1 MSDDKSA
8 IQTIPETVA
17 PEDIEQVLFYGNLE
31 TLTVAQRNSYLVK
44 LCKHLGIS
52 PMTKPFDMLNLN
64 GKLTVYANK
73 GAAAQ
78 LQDSRKI
85 SVEVTYAGLLK
96 LGEELN
102 KDIYIVEV
110 ATKDVEGRTGCNVGA
125 VSIKGLVGE
134 ALSNAIMK
142 CHTKAS
148 RRAIL
153 QHTGLGFPDETEVGS
168 IPQQPMVT
176 VDAGVTR
183 ILPPSEVPRK
193 L

>member
-1 MSDDKSA
+1 MSDDKTA

-85 SVEVTYAGLLK
+85 SLEVTYAGPLL
-96 LGEELN
+96 LGTEPN
-102 KDIYIVEV
+102 KDIYIVDV
-110 ATKDVEGRTGCNVGA
+110 KTKDLEGRESSNVGA
-125 VSIKGLVGE
+125 VSIKGLSGE
-134 ALSNAIMK
+134 ALANAIMK

-148 RRAIL
+148 RRAVL
-153 QHTGLGFPDETEVGS
+153 QHTGLGFPDESELDS
-168 IPQQPMVT
+168 IPQRQSTT
-176 VDAGVTR
+176 VEAGVTR
-183 ILPPSEVPRK
+183 ILPPSEVPK
-193 L
+193 KF